1 MAETSKNKYNLKGS
15 QNLQRF
21 LEIYIMCTRYRMST
35 LELVQQ
41 YVINEEGIDN
51 QKKSAEE
58 VKVSFWVQ
66 FNSAKKEW
74 GLPSTIEKGR
84 QLVQEI
90 MQNSGKGK
98 EMSDKD
104 LEMELV
110 RYILDKR
117 QNANQDHSV
126 QEMHN

>member
-90 MQNSGKGK
+90 MDKSDKGRD
-98 EMSDKD
+98 MSDKD
-104 LEMELV
+104 LQMELV

-117 QNANQDHSV
+117 QSASYEAHT
-126 QEMHN
+126 QEMHI